1 MLSACN
7 FAIISKSQKTELE
20 GSSQGHAAWPGA
32 KSSPNPPHK
41 AEVPC
46 AAAFGPRSS
55 GKSTAW
61 PKNPCQSIPTFNLN
75 VFCYRLSLWFLSS
88 FLSGHKTS
96 LFISSLFKYLS
107 YNIMSSPSVLP
118 AQDSMSSVLAT
129 FLQKSHLLDLSS
141 FFAELSPDPPWRL
154 DHKSWTVHCTR
165 GFASPEQ
172 SRRDTHLQ
180 VTDRHVYLHTW
191 ESFLH
196 FIHVVRHIGLSVWYF
211 WDSQPSLWPTS
222 ALFCSRL
229 PVPCLLSPPVL
240 GKCQDLPFPTLN
252 CILFTSNGTSLC
264 PDHRA
269 CNFVHERAYNTFCLL
284 IT

>member
-180 VTDRHVYLHTW
+180 VTDRHVY
-191 ESFLH
+191 
-196 FIHVVRHIGLSVWYF
+196 
-211 WDSQPSLWPTS
+211 D
-222 ALFCSRL
+222 AL
-229 PVPCLLSPPVL
+229 VY
-240 GKCQDLPFPTLN
+240 TLERAF
-252 CILFTSNGTSLC
+252 CILYMLFGILDCLCGISGTVNPVCGPLQPFSAAGSQFLACSL
-264 PDHRA
+264 H
-269 CNFVHERAYNTFCLL
+269 LS
-284 IT
+284 